1 MLWTPGDGTYTY
13 TTHNRSALR
22 LSRSVRCA
30 SKSRLTTLA
39 HGLCASRCGRR
50 WEAMG
55 GDAEAT
61 TGAVEEAHGRLV
73 RRARLNVGCV
83 GLGVWLKGTSRAQ
96 VAGCGRGHEPRRK
109 RRRRTRG
116 AGDAVLGAMYAHQSG
131 PGRRWQSS
139 SGSSPRRRGRLA
151 CAREGRWSKGKR
163 AAAAWGTGAK
173 VRGCRAAGGSNTAV
187 AAGAAAVGGCG
198 GAAARPSAA
207 RPRSRAR
214 TSAPHH
220 LARVRVKGEGE
231 GEGGWAS
238 GLGSGLALGLARH
251 MSLDWQAQPER
262 GAGSNPKS

>member
-1 MLWTPGDGTYTY
+1 MEVQRRLP
-13 TTHNRSALR
+13 ALR
-22 LSRSVRCA
+22 KRA
-30 SKSRLTTLA
+30 AGKT
-39 HGLCASRCGRR
+39 
-50 WEAMG
+50 
-55 GDAEAT
+55 GDAE
-61 TGAVEEAHGRLV
+61 GEGGRTLP
-73 RRARLNVGCV
+73 ASGC
-83 GLGVWLKGTSRAQ
+83 AQ

-139 SGSSPRRRGRLA
+139 SGSSPRRRAQGKAVGRRASGQQRKGRGRVGVRRILITSSGRWRIGCCAEGLSWGVGGDGARLA
-151 CAREGRWSKGKR
+151 MQPVAEAALGRGALARRCADAGPLEDRTRRSRRGR
-163 AAAAWGTGAK
+163 
-173 VRGCRAAGGSNTAV
+173 
-187 AAGAAAVGGCG
+187 
-198 GAAARPSAA
+198 RPSAA
-207 RPRSRAR
+207 AAAQPLDRQQLAR
-214 TSAPHH
+214 GREQGRVLR